1 MRNGHRDGAR
11 EPDRRGLV
19 IDAPASA
26 SPRFRCPTCSEPHE
40 EHQEYCLECGARLPA
55 VASARDDAPIWAWG
69 AVVTLAMVAIVSGII
84 VALLASSDG
93 PEVALAV
100 QIPVT
105 TVETIPPSAPPPEPA
120 PVEPAV
126 TVPLEEADA
135 GSGSAEE
142 PLPAGLEEPGA
153 DVDPPLT
160 AGDVLP
166 GAPPAAA
173 ESSDN
178 PLGIDLPE
186 GPDPTDS
193 AAEPVEISPPPPA
206 SPPADTG
213 AWPQGTEGYTII
225 LASIP
230 ESRGR
235 SEADSRASA
244 ARSAGLDEVR
254 VLLSSSF

>member
-1 MRNGHRDGAR
+1 
-11 EPDRRGLV
+11 
-19 IDAPASA
+19 
-26 SPRFRCPTCSEPHE
+26 
-40 EHQEYCLECGARLPA
+40 
-55 VASARDDAPIWAWG
+55 
-69 AVVTLAMVAIVSGII
+69 MVAIVSGII
-84 VALLASSDG
+84 VALLASSDD

-126 TVPLEEADA
+126 TVPLEKADA

-142 PLPAGLEEPGA
+142 PPPAGLEEPGA
-153 DVDPPLT
+153 GDDPPLT

-166 GAPPAAA
+166 GA
-173 ESSDN
+173 
-178 PLGIDLPE
+178 
-186 GPDPTDS
+186 
-193 AAEPVEISPPPPA
+193 
-206 SPPADTG
+206 
-213 AWPQGTEGYTII
+213 WPQDTEGYTII

-244 ARSAGLDEVR
+244 ARSAGLDEVG
-254 VLLSSSF
+254 VLLSSSFSSLRWGYWVAFTGVHSTLNAARAELSTARAAGFPTAYTRRIAS